1 MVGPDA
7 EAPGLIAQILPPR
20 DHAAVFVEIGR
31 RARRGFGRI
40 VPEPF
45 VIAVALT
52 VIVLVAA
59 LVVGTPPG
67 EVLRA
72 WSGGS
77 GIWALLTFTM
87 QMCVML
93 VLGTALATAPAV
105 QRGIAASI
113 GWVRSPRQ
121 LVAATAFIAI
131 GLALLNW
138 SLGLIGGAVVA
149 REAGRL
155 ARSRGYGLHYPL
167 LCAAGYSGLMTWHG
181 GFSGSAPLKVT
192 TAGDLTEVL
201 GPQLAEQVGVLG
213 LEHTILSP
221 LNLVVS
227 GGLLLLGPLVF
238 STMTPAEDPEA
249 RPAPEFPAAS
259 LDERPASDTIDRIE
273 RSPAF
278 NLMLALPLC
287 AALAM
292 VLAEGGLRRL
302 SFDTVNLALFA
313 FALLLHG
320 RPDRFLRACDEG
332 ARSCG
337 GVIVQFPLYAGVMGV
352 MTVAGLSEAL
362 AGAFSKVGP
371 GMFESLAFG
380 SAGLL
385 NLFVPSGGGQW
396 AVQGP
401 ILMQGAV
408 EGGIDPGRVVMA
420 MAYGDQWTNMLQ
432 PFWALPLLAI
442 TRVRARD
449 IIGYAAVW
457 MAVGGLW
464 IVGNLLLGVG

>member
-1 MVGPDA
+1 M
-7 EAPGLIAQILPPR
+7 
-20 DHAAVFVEIGR
+20 FVEIGR

-45 VIAVALT
+45 VIAVGLT
-52 VIVLVAA
+52 AAVLAAA
-59 LVVGTPPG
+59 LVTSTPPQ

-72 WSGGS
+72 WSGGA

-105 QRGIAASI
+105 QRGIATSI

-155 ARSRGYGLHYPL
+155 ARRRGYPLHYPL

-192 TAGDLTEVL
+192 TAKDLSEVL
-201 GPQLAEQVGVLG
+201 GPALAEQVGVLG
-213 LEHTILSP
+213 LEHTLLSP

-227 GGLLLLGPLVF
+227 GGLLVLGPLVF
-238 STMTPAEDPEA
+238 LAMTPAADAEA
-249 RPAPEFPAAS
+249 EPAPVLPGPGVD
-259 LDERPASDTIDRIE
+259 DERPPVDTLERIE
-273 RSPAF
+273 RSPVF
-278 NLMLALPLC
+278 SLLLALPLC

-292 VLAEGGLRRL
+292 VLADGGLRRI

-352 MTVAGLSEAL
+352 MTAAGLSAAL
-362 AGAFSKVGP
+362 AGAFSQVGP
-371 GMFESLAFG
+371 GLFEALAFL

-401 ILMQGAV
+401 ILLQGALDS
-408 EGGIDPGRVVMA
+408 GIDPGRVVMA

-442 TRVRARD
+442 TGVRARD

-464 IVGNLLLGVG
+464 IVGNLLLGIG

>member
-1 MVGPDA
+1 MKKRTSGGPLVRVGA
-7 EAPGLIAQILPPR
+7 
-20 DHAAVFVEIGR
+20 
-31 RARRGFGRI
+31 RARIGFGRI

-45 VIAVALT
+45 VIAVGLT
-52 VIVLVAA
+52 TLVLVTA
-59 LVVGTPPG
+59 LAVGTPPA

-72 WSGGS
+72 WSGGA
-77 GIWALLTFTM
+77 GLWALLSFTM

-93 VLGTALATAPAV
+93 VLGTALATASPV
-105 QRGIAASI
+105 QRGIAASV

-121 LVAATAFIAI
+121 LVGATAFIAI

-138 SLGLIGGAVVA
+138 SLGLIGGAIVA
-149 REAGRL
+149 REAGRI
-155 ARSRGYGLHYPL
+155 ARLRGYSLHYPL

-181 GFSGSAPLKVT
+181 GLSGSAPLKVT
-192 TAGDLTEVL
+192 TAEDLAEVL
-201 GPQLAEQVGVLG
+201 GPALAEQVGVLD
-213 LEHTILSP
+213 LHSTLLSP

-227 GGLLLLGPLVF
+227 GGLLVLGPLVF
-238 STMTPAEDPEA
+238 MGMTPATDPDA
-249 RPAPEFPAAS
+249 QPAPEPPGARLPPEAPPDG
-259 LDERPASDTIDRIE
+259 LVERVE
-273 RSPAF
+273 RSGVF
-278 NLMLALPLC
+278 SMLLALPLC

-292 VLAEGGLRRL
+292 VLAEGGLLRL
-302 SFDTVNLALFA
+302 SFNTVNLALFA

-320 RPDRFLRACDEG
+320 RPDRFLRACEEG

-352 MTVAGLSEAL
+352 MKAAGLAAAL
-362 AGAFSKVGP
+362 AGAFSQVGP
-371 GMFESLAFG
+371 GTFEALAFG

-401 ILMQGAV
+401 VLMQGAV
-408 EGGIDPGRVVMA
+408 ATGIEPGRVVMA

-442 TRVRARD
+442 TGVRARD

-457 MAVGGLW
+457 MAAGGLW
-464 IVGNLLLGVG
+464 MFGNLAIG

>member
-1 MVGPDA
+1 MTPMVRLG
-7 EAPGLIAQILPPR
+7 
-20 DHAAVFVEIGR
+20 FW
-31 RARRGFGRI
+31 ARRGFGRI

-45 VIAVALT
+45 VIAVGLTAL
-52 VIVLVAA
+52 VLIAA
-59 LVVGTPPG
+59 LLAGTPAAD
-67 EVLRA
+67 VLRA
-72 WSGGS
+72 WSGGK
-77 GIWALLTFTM
+77 GLWALLTFTM

-113 GWVRSPRQ
+113 GWVRTPRQ
-121 LVAATAFIAI
+121 LVGATAFIAI

-155 ARSRGYGLHYPL
+155 ARARGYTLHYPL
-167 LCAAGYSGLMTWHG
+167 VCAAGYSGLMTWHG

-192 TAGDLTEVL
+192 SAEDLAEVL
-201 GPQLAEQVGVLG
+201 GPALAEQVGVLG
-213 LEHTILSP
+213 LETTILSP

-238 STMTPAEDPEA
+238 MGMTPTDDPDARSAPDTATTAHDEDA
-249 RPAPEFPAAS
+249 PAGGIIE
-259 LDERPASDTIDRIE
+259 RIE
-273 RSPAF
+273 RSTVF
-278 NLMLALPLC
+278 NLVLALPLC
-287 AALAM
+287 AAVAM
-292 VLAEGGLRRL
+292 VLAEGGLSRL
-302 SFDTVNLALFA
+302 SFNTVNLTLFA
-313 FALLLHG
+313 LALLLHG
-320 RPDRFLRACDEG
+320 RPDRFLAACDEG
-332 ARSCG
+332 ARGCG

-352 MTVAGLSEAL
+352 MTAAGLSAAL
-362 AGAFSKVGP
+362 AGAFSAVGP
-371 GMFESLAFG
+371 GLFEALAFL

-385 NLFVPSGGGQW
+385 NVFVPSGGGQW

-401 ILMQGAV
+401 ILMQGALAS
-408 EGGIDPGRVVMA
+408 GIDPGRVVLA

-457 MAVGGLW
+457 MSVGGLW
-464 IVGNLLLGVG
+464 IVGNLLWGLG

>member
-1 MVGPDA
+1 MSLLVG
-7 EAPGLIAQILPPR
+7 
-20 DHAAVFVEIGR
+20 IGQ
-31 RARRGFGRI
+31 RARQGFGRI

-45 VIAVALT
+45 VIAVGLT
-52 VIVLVAA
+52 TLVLVAA
-59 LVVGTPPG
+59 LAVGTPPSD
-67 EVLRA
+67 VLKA
-72 WSGGS
+72 WSGGK
-77 GIWALLTFTM
+77 GLWALLTFTM

-121 LVAATAFIAI
+121 LVGATAFIAI

-155 ARSRGYGLHYPL
+155 ARERGFRLHYPL

-192 TAGDLTEVL
+192 TAKDLSEVL
-201 GPQLAEQVGVLG
+201 GADLANTVGVLG
-213 LEHTILSP
+213 LEQTVLSP
-221 LNLVVS
+221 LNLLVS

-238 STMTPAEDPEA
+238 MAMTPTEDPDASEA
-249 RPAPEFPAAS
+249 PATAAPS
-259 LDERPASDTIDRIE
+259 EGVDAPPRGAIERIE
-273 RSPAF
+273 RSSAF
-278 NLMLALPLC
+278 NLLLALPLC

-292 VLAEGGLRRL
+292 ILAEGGLSRL
-302 SFDTVNLALFA
+302 SFNTVNLALFA

-320 RPDRFLRACDEG
+320 RPDRFLAACDEG

-337 GVIVQFPLYAGVMGV
+337 GVIIQFPLYAGVMGV
-352 MTVAGLSEAL
+352 MTAAGLSTAL
-362 AGAFSKVGP
+362 AGAFAQVGP
-371 GMFESLAFG
+371 GAFEGLAFL

-401 ILMQGAV
+401 ILMQGAIDS
-408 EGGIDPGRVVMA
+408 GIDPARVVMA

-457 MAVGGLW
+457 MALGGLW
-464 IVGNLLLGVG
+464 IVGGLLLTAG

>member
-1 MVGPDA
+1 M
-7 EAPGLIAQILPPR
+7 
-20 DHAAVFVEIGR
+20 
-31 RARRGFGRI
+31 ARRGFGRL

-45 VIAVALT
+45 VIAVVLTAL
-52 VIVLVAA
+52 VLIAA
-59 LVVGTPPG
+59 LVGGVSPS
-67 EVLRA
+67 EVVRA
-72 WSGGS
+72 WSGGK
-77 GIWALLTFTM
+77 GLWALLTFTM

-105 QRGIAASI
+105 QRAIAASI
-113 GWVRSPRQ
+113 GWVRTPRQ
-121 LVAATAFIAI
+121 LVGATAFIAI

-149 REAGRL
+149 REAGRV
-155 ARSRGYGLHYPL
+155 ARRRGFVLHYPL

-181 GFSGSAPLKVT
+181 GLSGSAPLKVT
-192 TAGDLTEVL
+192 TAQDLTEVL
-201 GPQLAEQVGVLG
+201 GPALAEQVGVIG
-213 LEHTILSP
+213 LDTTVFGS

-238 STMTPAEDPEA
+238 MAMTPRDDAHA
-249 RPAPEFPAAS
+249 QSAPETEPSRTESEAPAET
-259 LDERPASDTIDRIE
+259 LVERIE
-273 RSPAF
+273 RSPWVT
-278 NLMLALPLC
+278 LLLAVPLC
-287 AALAM
+287 AALTLS
-292 VLAEGGLRRL
+292 LADGGLARL
-302 SFDTVNLALFA
+302 SFNTVNLALFA
-313 FALLLHG
+313 LALLVHG
-320 RPDRFLRACDEG
+320 RPDHFLRACDEG

-352 MTVAGLSEAL
+352 MGVAGLSAGL
-362 AGAFSKVGP
+362 ASAFSNVGA
-371 GMFESLAFG
+371 GLFEVLAFV

-401 ILMQGAV
+401 VLMQGALATGV
-408 EGGIDPGRVVMA
+408 DPARVVMA

-457 MAVGGLW
+457 MALGGVW
-464 IVGNLLLGVG
+464 IVGNLLLG

>member
-1 MVGPDA
+1 M
-7 EAPGLIAQILPPR
+7 
-20 DHAAVFVEIGR
+20 
-31 RARRGFGRI
+31 
-40 VPEPF
+40 PEPF
-45 VIAVALT
+45 VIAVGLT
-52 VIVLVAA
+52 TLVLVAA
-59 LVVGTPPG
+59 LAVGTPPSD
-67 EVLRA
+67 VLKA
-72 WSGGS
+72 WSGGK
-77 GIWALLTFTM
+77 GLWALLTFTM

-121 LVAATAFIAI
+121 LVGATAFIAI

-155 ARSRGYGLHYPL
+155 ARERGFQLHYPL

-192 TAGDLTEVL
+192 TAKDLGEVL
-201 GPQLAEQVGVLG
+201 GADLANAVGVIG
-213 LEHTILSP
+213 LEQTVLSP
-221 LNLVVS
+221 LNLLVS

-238 STMTPAEDPEA
+238 MAMTPTRDPDATEA
-249 RPAPEFPAAS
+249 PGHAAPAVAHDVPAGGAI
-259 LDERPASDTIDRIE
+259 ERIE
-273 RSPAF
+273 RSSVF
-278 NLMLALPLC
+278 NLLLALPLC

-292 VLAEGGLRRL
+292 ILAEGGLGRL
-302 SFDTVNLALFA
+302 SFNTVNLALFA

-320 RPDRFLRACDEG
+320 RPDRFLAACDEG

-337 GVIVQFPLYAGVMGV
+337 GVIIQFPLYAGVMGV
-352 MTVAGLSEAL
+352 MTAAGLSAAL
-362 AGAFSKVGP
+362 AGAFAQVGP
-371 GMFESLAFG
+371 GAFEGLAFL

-401 ILMQGAV
+401 ILMQGAIDS
-408 EGGIDPGRVVMA
+408 GIDPARVVMA

-457 MAVGGLW
+457 MALGGVWIVGGL
-464 IVGNLLLGVG
+464 LLTAG

>member
-1 MVGPDA
+1 M
-7 EAPGLIAQILPPR
+7 
-20 DHAAVFVEIGR
+20 
-31 RARRGFGRI
+31 
-40 VPEPF
+40 PEPF
-45 VIAVALT
+45 VIAVGLT
-52 VIVLVAA
+52 TLVLVAA
-59 LVVGTPPG
+59 LAVGTPPSD
-67 EVLRA
+67 VLKA
-72 WSGGS
+72 WSGGK
-77 GIWALLTFTM
+77 GLWALLTFTM

-121 LVAATAFIAI
+121 LVGATAFIAI

-155 ARSRGYGLHYPL
+155 ARERGFQLHYPL

-192 TAGDLTEVL
+192 TAKDLGEVL
-201 GPQLAEQVGVLG
+201 GADLANAVGVMG
-213 LEHTILSP
+213 LEQTVLSP
-221 LNLVVS
+221 LNLLVS

-238 STMTPAEDPEA
+238 MAMTPTRDPDATEA
-249 RPAPEFPAAS
+249 PGHAAPVVAHDVPAGGAIE
-259 LDERPASDTIDRIE
+259 RIE
-273 RSPAF
+273 RSSVF
-278 NLMLALPLC
+278 NLLLALPLC

-292 VLAEGGLRRL
+292 ILAEGGLGRL
-302 SFDTVNLALFA
+302 SFNTVNLALFA

-320 RPDRFLRACDEG
+320 RPDRFLAACDEG

-337 GVIVQFPLYAGVMGV
+337 GVIIQFPLYAGVMGV
-352 MTVAGLSEAL
+352 MTAAGLSAAL
-362 AGAFSKVGP
+362 AGAFARVGP
-371 GMFESLAFG
+371 GAFEGLAFL

-401 ILMQGAV
+401 ILMQGAIDS
-408 EGGIDPGRVVMA
+408 GIDPARVVMA

-457 MAVGGLW
+457 MALGGVWIVGGL
-464 IVGNLLLGVG
+464 LLTAG

>member
-1 MVGPDA
+1 M
-7 EAPGLIAQILPPR
+7 
-20 DHAAVFVEIGR
+20 
-31 RARRGFGRI
+31 
-40 VPEPF
+40 PEPF
-45 VIAVALT
+45 VIAVGLT
-52 VIVLVAA
+52 TLVLLAA
-59 LVVGTPPG
+59 LGAGVPPS

-72 WSGGS
+72 WSGG
-77 GIWALLTFTM
+77 GGLWALLTFTM

-155 ARSRGYGLHYPL
+155 ARARGFRLHYPL

-192 TAGDLTEVL
+192 TAADLAEVL
-201 GPQLAEQVGVLG
+201 GADLGAAVGVIG
-213 LEHTILSP
+213 LEQTVLGP
-221 LNLVVS
+221 LNLLVS

-238 STMTPAEDPEA
+238 MAMTPADDPDA
-249 RPAPEFPAAS
+249 TTAPGSSAPAAGR
-259 LDERPASDTIDRIE
+259 EAPPRGAIERIE
-273 RSPAF
+273 RSSVF
-278 NLMLALPLC
+278 NLLLALPLC

-292 VLAEGGLRRL
+292 VLAEGGLWRL
-302 SFDTVNLALFA
+302 SFNTVNLALFA
-313 FALLLHG
+313 LALLLHG
-320 RPDRFLRACDEG
+320 RPSRFLAACDEG

-337 GVIVQFPLYAGVMGV
+337 GVIIQFPLYAGVMGV
-352 MTVAGLSEAL
+352 MTAAGLSAAL
-362 AGAFSKVGP
+362 AGAFAQVGP
-371 GMFESLAFG
+371 GAFEGLAFL

-401 ILMQGAV
+401 ILMRGA
-408 EGGIDPGRVVMA
+408 IDSGVDPARVVMA

-442 TRVRARD
+442 TKVKARD

-457 MAVGGLW
+457 MAIGGLW
-464 IVGNLLLGVG
+464 IVGGLLLTAG

>member
-1 MVGPDA
+1 MSLLVG
-7 EAPGLIAQILPPR
+7 
-20 DHAAVFVEIGR
+20 IGQ
-31 RARRGFGRI
+31 RARQGFGRI

-45 VIAVALT
+45 VIAVGLT
-52 VIVLVAA
+52 SLVLVAA
-59 LVVGTPPG
+59 LAAGTPAS
-67 EVLRA
+67 EVLEA
-72 WSGGS
+72 WSGGK
-77 GIWALLTFTM
+77 GLWALLTFTM

-121 LVAATAFIAI
+121 LVGATAFIAI

-155 ARSRGYGLHYPL
+155 ARERGFRLHYPL

-192 TAGDLTEVL
+192 TAKDLSEVL
-201 GPQLAEQVGVLG
+201 GADLASTVGVMG
-213 LEHTILSP
+213 LEQTVLSP
-221 LNLVVS
+221 LNLLVS
-227 GGLLLLGPLVF
+227 GGLLVLGPLVF
-238 STMTPAEDPEA
+238 MAMTPAEDPEA
-249 RPAPEFPAAS
+249 SDAPGPAAS
-259 LDERPASDTIDRIE
+259 ATTHDAPARGAIERIE
-273 RSPAF
+273 RSSVF
-278 NLMLALPLC
+278 NLLLALPLC

-292 VLAEGGLRRL
+292 ILAKGGLGRL
-302 SFDTVNLALFA
+302 SFNTVNLALFA

-320 RPDRFLRACDEG
+320 RPDRFLAACDEG

-337 GVIVQFPLYAGVMGV
+337 GVIIQFPLYAGVMGV
-352 MTVAGLSEAL
+352 MTAAGLSAAL
-362 AGAFSKVGP
+362 AGAFAQVEP
-371 GMFESLAFG
+371 GAFEGLAFL

-408 EGGIDPGRVVMA
+408 DSGIDPARVVMA

-457 MAVGGLW
+457 MALGGLW
-464 IVGNLLLGVG
+464 IVGGLLMTAG

>member
-1 MVGPDA
+1 MNLLV
-7 EAPGLIAQILPPR
+7 
-20 DHAAVFVEIGR
+20 HIGQ
-31 RARRGFGRI
+31 RARRGFGRV

-52 VIVLVAA
+52 ASVLLLAVFT
-59 LVVGTPPG
+59 GTPAD

-72 WSGGS
+72 WGG
-77 GIWALLTFTM
+77 GDGLWALLTFTM

-93 VLGTALATAPAV
+93 VLGTALAMAPAV

-113 GWVRSPRQ
+113 GWVRTPRQ
-121 LVAATAFIAI
+121 LVGATAFIAI
-131 GLALLNW
+131 ALALLNW
-138 SLGLIGGAVVA
+138 SLGLIGGAVLA

-155 ARSRGYGLHYPL
+155 ARRRGFTLHYPL

-192 TAGDLTEVL
+192 TAADLTEVL
-201 GPQLAEQVGVLG
+201 GPELAAQVGVLD
-213 LEHTILSP
+213 LASTLLSP
-221 LNLVVS
+221 LNLIVS
-227 GGLLLLGPLVF
+227 GGLLVLGPLVF
-238 STMTPAEDPEA
+238 MGMTPLHDDDAQAAPIPEPVA
-249 RPAPEFPAAS
+249 QSEALPAPGA
-259 LDERPASDTIDRIE
+259 IDRIE
-273 RSPAF
+273 RSSAF
-278 NLMLALPLC
+278 AFLLGLPL
-287 AALAM
+287 LAVLTM
-292 VLAEGGLRRL
+292 VVADGGLTRL

-313 FALLLHG
+313 AALLLHG

-332 ARSCG
+332 ARSCA

-352 MTVAGLSEAL
+352 MTAAGLSAAL
-362 AGAFSKVGP
+362 ARAFSEVGP
-371 GMFESLAFG
+371 GTFEVLAFA

-401 ILMQGAV
+401 VLMKGALAT
-408 EGGIDPGRVVMA
+408 GIEPGRVVMA
-420 MAYGDQWTNMLQ
+420 LAYGDQWTNMLQ

-442 TRVRARD
+442 TGVRARD

-457 MAVGGLW
+457 MALGGVW
-464 IVGNLLLGVG
+464 IVANLLVGW

>member
-1 MVGPDA
+1 MVGADA
-7 EAPGLIAQILPPR
+7 CNEGSPVTAEEGAGPLVRLGA
-20 DHAAVFVEIGR
+20 F
-31 RARRGFGRI
+31 ARRGFGRV

-52 VIVLVAA
+52 TIVLVVA
-59 LVVGTPPG
+59 LAVGTPAAD
-67 EVLRA
+67 VLRA
-72 WSGGS
+72 WSGGD
-77 GIWALLTFTM
+77 GLWALLTFTM

-93 VLGTALATAPAV
+93 VLGTALATAPSV

-113 GWVRSPRQ
+113 GWVKTPRQ
-121 LVAATAFIAI
+121 LVGATAFIAI

-138 SLGLIGGAVVA
+138 SLGLVGGAIVA

-155 ARSRGYGLHYPL
+155 ARRRGYSLHYPL

-192 TAGDLTEVL
+192 TTQDLAEVL
-201 GPQLAEQVGVLG
+201 GPALAEQVGVLG
-213 LEHTILSP
+213 LGSTILSP

-227 GGLLLLGPLVF
+227 GGLLVLGPLVF
-238 STMTPAEDPEA
+238 MGMTPRSDPDAELAPDV
-249 RPAPEFPAAS
+249 PAPMETLEPAPVG
-259 LDERPASDTIDRIE
+259 LIERVE

-278 NLMLALPLC
+278 STLLALPLC

-292 VLAEGGLRRL
+292 VLADGGLLRL
-302 SFDTVNLALFA
+302 SFNTVNLALFA

-337 GVIVQFPLYAGVMGV
+337 GVITQFPLYAGVMGV
-352 MTVAGLSEAL
+352 MKAAGLSAAL
-362 AGAFSKVGP
+362 AGAFSQVGP
-371 GMFESLAFG
+371 GAFEALAFG

-401 ILMQGAV
+401 VLMQGAV
-408 EGGIDPGRVVMA
+408 AAGIEPGRVVMA

-442 TRVRARD
+442 TGVRARD

-457 MAVGGLW
+457 MAAGGMW
-464 IVGNLLLGVG
+464 ILGNLAIG

>member
-1 MVGPDA
+1 MGPFVRL
-7 EAPGLIAQILPPR
+7 G
-20 DHAAVFVEIGR
+20 VF
-31 RARRGFGRI
+31 ARRGFGRI

-52 VIVLVAA
+52 TVVLATA
-59 LVVGTPPG
+59 LAVGTPAG

-77 GIWALLTFTM
+77 GLWALLTFTM

-93 VLGTALATAPAV
+93 VLGTALATAPLM
-105 QRGIAASI
+105 QGGIAASI
-113 GWVRSPRQ
+113 GWVKTPRQ
-121 LVAATAFIAI
+121 LVGATAFIAI

-138 SLGLIGGAVVA
+138 SLGLVGGAIVA

-155 ARSRGYGLHYPL
+155 ARTRGYALHYPL

-192 TAGDLTEVL
+192 TLEDLTEVL
-201 GPQLAEQVGVLG
+201 GPVLAEQIGTLG
-213 LEHTILSP
+213 LGSTILSP

-227 GGLLLLGPLVF
+227 GGLLVLGPLVF
-238 STMTPAEDPEA
+238 MGMTPHADPDAQSAGEDSESAQVQESP
-249 RPAPEFPAAS
+249 PTG
-259 LDERPASDTIDRIE
+259 LIE
-273 RSPAF
+273 RVERSRAF
-278 NLMLALPLC
+278 SMLLAFPLC
-287 AALAM
+287 VALAM
-292 VLAEGGLRRL
+292 ALADGGLLRL
-302 SFDTVNLALFA
+302 SFNTVNLALFA

-352 MTVAGLSEAL
+352 MKAAGLSAAL
-362 AGAFSKVGP
+362 AGVFSQVGSGAF
-371 GMFESLAFG
+371 EALAFG

-401 ILMQGAV
+401 VLMQAAQSAGV
-408 EGGIDPGRVVMA
+408 EPGRVVMA

-442 TRVRARD
+442 TKVRARD

-457 MAVGGLW
+457 MVVGGVWML
-464 IVGNLLLGVG
+464 GNLAIG

>member
-1 MVGPDA
+1 MSVLVG
-7 EAPGLIAQILPPR
+7 
-20 DHAAVFVEIGR
+20 IGR

-52 VIVLVAA
+52 ALVLVAA
-59 LVVGTPPG
+59 LAAGTPAVD
-67 EVLRA
+67 VLRA
-72 WSGGS
+72 WSGGK
-77 GIWALLTFTM
+77 GLWALLTFTM

-113 GWVRSPRQ
+113 GWVRTPRQ
-121 LVAATAFIAI
+121 LVGATAFIAI
-131 GLALLNW
+131 ALALMNW

-155 ARSRGYGLHYPL
+155 AKRRGFRLHYPL
-167 LCAAGYSGLMTWHG
+167 VCAAGYAGLMTWHG

-192 TAGDLTEVL
+192 TAKDLAEVL
-201 GPQLAEQVGVLG
+201 GPELAEQVGVLG

-227 GGLLLLGPLVF
+227 GGLLVLGPLVF
-238 STMTPAEDPEA
+238 MAMTPEEDADA
-249 RPAPEFPAAS
+249 RDAPDFDAAAS
-259 LDERPASDTIDRIE
+259 ADEPAGAVTGGMIE
-273 RSPAF
+273 RVERSAVF
-278 NLMLALPLC
+278 TLLLALPLC
-287 AALAM
+287 ASLAM
-292 VLAEGGLRRL
+292 ILAEGGLSRL
-302 SFDTVNLALFA
+302 SFNTVNLALFA
-313 FALLLHG
+313 SALLLHG

-352 MTVAGLSEAL
+352 MTAAGLSAAL

-371 GMFESLAFG
+371 GLFEVLAFA

-401 ILMQGAV
+401 VLMEGALAS
-408 EGGIDPGRVVMA
+408 GIDPGRVVLA

-457 MAVGGLW
+457 MALGGVW
-464 IVGNLLLGVG
+464 IVTNLLLRLG

>member
-1 MVGPDA
+1 MKPDPVKSERVKSEPAKSGTAMGPLVRL
-7 EAPGLIAQILPPR
+7 G
-20 DHAAVFVEIGR
+20 AV
-31 RARRGFGRI
+31 ARRGFGRI

-45 VIAVALT
+45 IIAVVLT
-52 VIVLVAA
+52 TLVLLTA
-59 LVVGTPPG
+59 LVVGTPAA

-72 WSGGS
+72 WSGGT
-77 GIWALLTFTM
+77 GLWALLTFTM

-113 GWVRSPRQ
+113 GWARTPRQ
-121 LVAATAFIAI
+121 LVGLTAFIAI

-138 SLGLIGGAVVA
+138 SLGLIGGAIVA

-155 ARSRGYGLHYPL
+155 ARRRGYALHYPL

-181 GFSGSAPLKVT
+181 GLSGSAPLKVT
-192 TAGDLTEVL
+192 TAQDLAEVL
-201 GPQLAEQVGVLG
+201 GPALAEQVGTLS
-213 LEHTILSP
+213 LQSTIFSP

-227 GGLLLLGPLVF
+227 GGLLVLGPLVF
-238 STMTPAEDPEA
+238 MGMTPRADPDAEAAPSWAAPSQDEEVA
-249 RPAPEFPAAS
+249 PAG
-259 LDERPASDTIDRIE
+259 LIE
-273 RSPAF
+273 RLERSAVF
-278 NLMLALPLC
+278 SVLLVLPLC

-292 VLAEGGLRRL
+292 VLAGGGLLRL
-302 SFDTVNLALFA
+302 SFNTVNLALFA
-313 FALLLHG
+313 LALLLHG

-352 MTVAGLSEAL
+352 MKAAGLSVAL
-362 AGAFSKVGP
+362 AGAFSQVGP
-371 GMFESLAFG
+371 GAFEALAFG

-401 ILMQGAV
+401 VLMQGAMAT
-408 EGGIDPGRVVMA
+408 GIEPGRVVMA

-449 IIGYAAVW
+449 IIGYAVVW
-457 MAVGGLW
+457 MAVGGSW
-464 IVGNLLLGVG
+464 IVANLVVG

>member
-1 MVGPDA
+1 MSLLVG
-7 EAPGLIAQILPPR
+7 
-20 DHAAVFVEIGR
+20 IGQ
-31 RARRGFGRI
+31 RARQGFGRI

-45 VIAVALT
+45 VIAVGLT
-52 VIVLVAA
+52 SLVLVAA
-59 LVVGTPPG
+59 LAAGTPPS
-67 EVLRA
+67 EVLEA
-72 WSGGS
+72 WSGGK
-77 GIWALLTFTM
+77 GLWALLTFTM

-121 LVAATAFIAI
+121 LVGATAFIAI

-155 ARSRGYGLHYPL
+155 ARERGFRLHYPL

-181 GFSGSAPLKVT
+181 GLSGSAPLKVT
-192 TAGDLTEVL
+192 TAKDLSEVL
-201 GPQLAEQVGVLG
+201 GTDLASTVGVMG
-213 LEHTILSP
+213 LEQTVLSP
-221 LNLVVS
+221 LNLLVS

-238 STMTPAEDPEA
+238 MAMTPAEDPDAVEA
-249 RPAPEFPAAS
+249 PAPAAS
-259 LDERPASDTIDRIE
+259 VTTRDAPARGTIERIE
-273 RSPAF
+273 RSSVF
-278 NLMLALPLC
+278 NLLLALPLC

-292 VLAEGGLRRL
+292 ILAEGGLGRL
-302 SFDTVNLALFA
+302 SFNTVNLALFA
-313 FALLLHG
+313 LALLLHG
-320 RPDRFLRACDEG
+320 RPDRFLAACDEG

-337 GVIVQFPLYAGVMGV
+337 GVIIQFPLYAGVMGV
-352 MTVAGLSEAL
+352 MTAAGLSAAL
-362 AGAFSKVGP
+362 GGAFAQVGS
-371 GMFESLAFG
+371 GAFEGLAFL

-408 EGGIDPGRVVMA
+408 DSGIDPARVVMA

-457 MAVGGLW
+457 MALGGVWIVGGLLMTA
-464 IVGNLLLGVG
+464 G